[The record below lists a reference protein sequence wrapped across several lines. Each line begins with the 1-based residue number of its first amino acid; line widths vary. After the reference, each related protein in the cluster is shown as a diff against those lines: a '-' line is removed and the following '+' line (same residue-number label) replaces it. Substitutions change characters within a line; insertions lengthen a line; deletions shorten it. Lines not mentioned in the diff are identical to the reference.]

1 MKSIN
6 DCEQNGINV
15 IGIGLGIYPKGIE
28 KLFTNSLY
36 CREPSTLI
44 KGISYFFG
52 EEISI
57 LDYMPDLLQESTD
70 NNIMLEIIK
79 KLKDSDTDYISLKN
93 YLQSL
98 PPELDTTQHLYNSEQ
113 DVGDEKRRFHNIP
126 EGKNTHIYVKNYLKG
141 QKI

>member
-1 MKSIN
+1 
-6 DCEQNGINV
+6 
-15 IGIGLGIYPKGIE
+15 
-28 KLFTNSLY
+28 
-36 CREPSTLI
+36 
-44 KGISYFFG
+44 
-52 EEISI
+52 
-57 LDYMPDLLQESTD
+57 MPDLLQESTD

-98 PPELDTTQHLYNSEQ
+98 PPELLDTTQHLNNSEQ
-113 DVGDEKRRFHNIP
+113 DVGDEKRRLHNIP